1 MWILYHNTKTLS
13 RKQKLNREVENM
25 DSKKH
30 KRFLWIQTITSL
42 VALIIAIISLLI
54 RLKQ

>member
-1 MWILYHNTKTLS
+1 
-13 RKQKLNREVENM
+13 M

-30 KRFLWIQTITSL
+30 KRFLWIQTITPL

>member
-1 MWILYHNTKTLS
+1 M
-13 RKQKLNREVENM
+13 E
-25 DSKKH
+25 SKKH

-54 RLKQ
+54 RLKLH